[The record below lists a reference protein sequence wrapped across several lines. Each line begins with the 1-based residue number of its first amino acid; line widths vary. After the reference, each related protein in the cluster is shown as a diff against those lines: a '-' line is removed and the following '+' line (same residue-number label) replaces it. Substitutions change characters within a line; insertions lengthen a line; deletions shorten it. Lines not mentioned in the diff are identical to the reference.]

1 MRKFPFS
8 AALQALAIV
17 LLLGLVGACSRQDD
31 LKKTTSETSTVPA
44 AYDLT
49 FSCEKDN
56 QYDFDG
62 ATVDKET
69 IRGHIRYLDDV
80 GRTVHAILLKA
91 GEKQKVT
98 NDHIVALSS
107 IARDLKF
114 DVYVMDNNGRLGIV
128 KIVDDAK

>member
-44 AYDLT
+44 SYDLT
-49 FSCEKDN
+49 FACEKDN

-80 GRTVHAILLKA
+80 GRTVHAILLKP